1 MMNKRFVNSKYSGGM
16 SKISEA
22 VYKILN
28 GQRVE
33 KITDMIAY
41 NDKIIVGLSGG
52 ADSVALTYFLYE
64 ISKYYNLE
72 VMGCHINHGIRGN
85 EADADQEFVRIYC
98 DKLNIKL
105 FEMKV
110 NLTEVAASSKMSL
123 EEIGR
128 NVRYKFFKECSEKY
142 NAKIATAH
150 TMSDNA
156 ETVILNLIRGSG
168 LKGLCGIPATRENI
182 IRPFINFTREEI
194 EKYCEE
200 NSLAF
205 VVDSTNLLD
214 DYSRNLVRH
223 KIIPI
228 ICNINPN
235 FLSTI
240 NRNCDIILEDE
251 MYLNGIVE
259 DAIKKIYTGNGYNIN
274 ELNKY
279 SSNIKGRIIKKI
291 LKENFLPYEYKKI
304 KLIIDFINGEFLNNG
319 KIEYKL
325 SLSKNQYIEKN
336 GDYFNIKK
344 FVKTSKAKLNV
355 KLYDSCCNNYIKYD
369 IIDYNDIKDDIEKNK
384 RILKCCLDYNKI
396 IGQPILRYKNNGDKI
411 KLAYR
416 NGSKSLKKLF
426 NEEKIPLEHR
436 DKIFVIADD
445 KGVIW
450 VSGFGADERV
460 NVNSSTKKVLFLNF
474 SKNKR

>member
-1 MMNKRFVNSKYSGGM
+1 MTSKNFTSSEYSGR
-16 SKISEA
+16 ISEISKV

-28 GQRVE
+28 GHKVE
-33 KITDMIAY
+33 KITDMITS
-41 NDKIIVGLSGG
+41 NDKIVVGLSGG
-52 ADSVALTYFLYE
+52 ADSVALTYFLFQ

-72 VMGCHINHGIRGN
+72 IMGCHVNHGIRGN
-85 EADADQEFVRIYC
+85 EADADQEFVKLYC
-98 DKLNIKL
+98 DKLNIQL

-110 NLTEVAASSKMSL
+110 NLTEIAASSKRSL

-128 NVRYKFFKECSEKY
+128 DVRYKFFKECSEKY

-156 ETVILNLIRGSG
+156 ETVILNLIRGSS

-214 DYSRNLVRH
+214 DYNRNLVRH

-240 NRNCDIILEDE
+240 NRNCDIILQDE
-251 MYLNGIVE
+251 IYLNGIVKK
-259 DAIKKIYTGNGYNIN
+259 AINKICTNKGYNIN
-274 ELNKY
+274 KLNEY
-279 SSNIKGRIIKKI
+279 SANIKSRIIKRI
-291 LKENFLPYEYKKI
+291 LKKNCLPYNYKKI
-304 KLIIDFINGEFLNNG
+304 RLIIDFINGEILNNG
-319 KIEYKL
+319 CSQYKL
-325 SLSKNQYIEKN
+325 SLSKSKYIERGN
-336 GDYFNIKK
+336 GYFNIK
-344 FVKTSKAKLNV
+344 NV
-355 KLYDSCCNNYIKYD
+355 AVNKKEELHIKLYNSYCNGYLKYD
-369 IIDYNDIKDDIEKNK
+369 IIEYNDVKGAIEKNK
-384 RILKCCLDYNKI
+384 AILKWCLDYNKI
-396 IGQPILRYKNNGDKI
+396 VGQPILRYRNNGDKI

-416 NGSKSLKKLF
+416 KGSKSLKKLF
-426 NEEKIPLEHR
+426 NEAKISKECR
-436 DKIFVIADD
+436 DEIFVISDD
-445 KGVIW
+445 IGVIW
-450 VSGFGADERV
+450 VNGFGADERV
-460 NVNSSTKKVLFLNF
+460 NVGNNTKKVLFLNNQEYKF
-474 SKNKR
+474 